1 VRGFQLPL
9 EIFDGLAEDDYEVAF
24 LFWVRFTSPD
34 RGRWEVVYDPKKR
47 SHESAHFR

>member
-24 LFWVRFTSPD
+24 LFWVRFTSD
-34 RGRWEVVYDPKKR
+34 VGRWEVVYDPKKR
-47 SHESAHFR
+47 SHQSAHFR